1 MDFIELP
8 TTTLIEFTRIYLAM
22 FYTIVAVFYT
32 VKIIITQKKQLVDL
46 VHPGERYCSTWW
58 NHLTFRFFRASIWL
72 ICLTRV
78 FFEGIDTYLVMFTP
92 LQSFPIILLGLVLMT
107 VGFGMTI
114 VIHLSMGDKWRSGI
128 DNTGPKQLITDGY
141 FRRSRNPIFVCV
153 AFSQLGFFLALPSL
167 FTLICLLIG
176 VVMLHRQIIAEEQ
189 HLTNVFANEY
199 KTYTTDVRRWL

>member
-1 MDFIELP
+1 MDFIQSP
-8 TTTLIEFTRIYLAM
+8 SGIIEFARIYLAI
-22 FYTIVAVFYT
+22 FYTCVALFYT
-32 VKIIITQKKQLVDL
+32 VKIIVTQKKQLVDL
-46 VHPGERYCSTWW
+46 VHPGERFCSTWW
-58 NHLTFRFFRASIWL
+58 NHLTFRFFRASILL
-72 ICLTRV
+72 ICLSRV
-78 FFEGIDTYLVMFTP
+78 FFEGIDTYLVMLTP
-92 LQSFPIILLGLVLMT
+92 LQTFPVIFVGIVFMT
-107 VGFGMTI
+107 VGFGMTV
-114 VIHLSMGDKWRSGI
+114 VIHLSMGNKWRSGI

-199 KTYTTDVRRWL
+199 KTYATDVRRWL